1 MAIRIKN
8 NIMDIYI
15 NGNVAQRYMFTGV
28 PKQNYNDVL
37 VGKNGGFN
45 GSLSNLLYYDRAL
58 TIYEINNII
67 LAGPNTTELAENIPI
82 SNGRYYGYL
91 SRSWY
96 SK

>member
-1 MAIRIKN
+1 
-8 NIMDIYI
+8 
-15 NGNVAQRYMFTGV
+15 
-28 PKQNYNDVL
+28 L
-37 VGKNGGFN
+37 VGKNGGFT

>member
-1 MAIRIKN
+1 
-8 NIMDIYI
+8 MDIYI
-15 NGNVAQRYMFTGV
+15 NGNVAQRYMFPGV

-37 VGKNGGFN
+37 VGKNNGNNGFT

-67 LAGPNTTELAENIPI
+67 LAGPNTTELAENVPI
-82 SNGRYYGYL
+82 SNRGYYGYL

-96 SK
+96 SN